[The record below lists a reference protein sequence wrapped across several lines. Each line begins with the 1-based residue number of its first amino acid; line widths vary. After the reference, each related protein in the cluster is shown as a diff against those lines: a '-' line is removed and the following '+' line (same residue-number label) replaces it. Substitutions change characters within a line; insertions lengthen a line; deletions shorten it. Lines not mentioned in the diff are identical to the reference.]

1 MTNETTNPTDTH
13 REVRHRRIAAGDART
28 ALIRRHYGAPVEDV
42 WDACTSP
49 ERLRRWLSPVS
60 GDLRAGGTFQMEGNA
75 HGEILRC
82 EPPRLLAV
90 TWVYGDR
97 PADEV
102 ELRLRP
108 DDGGGTVLELEHA
121 SVAAHAPMTID
132 GRPVDAILGV
142 GIGWEMPLT
151 YSLDLHLRGKMAG
164 PPSGDRAT
172 ELEAVAARLAEA
184 WTSVIAASAGS
195 H

>member
-1 MTNETTNPTDTH
+1 MTNETTFPTETH
-13 REVRHRRIAAGDART
+13 REVRRRRIAAGDART
-28 ALIRRHYGAPVEDV
+28 ALIRRHYDAPVADV

-102 ELRLRP
+102 ELRLGP
-108 DDGGGTVLELEHA
+108 DEDGGTVLELEHA
-121 SVAAHAPMTID
+121 SVAEHAPMTID

-151 YSLDLHLRGKMAG
+151 YSLDLHLRGT
-164 PPSGDRAT
+164 PPAAPTSERAA
-172 ELEAVAARLAEA
+172 EFEAVAARLAQA
-184 WTSVIAASAGS
+184 WASLIDASAGS
-195 H
+195 R